1 MADGAR
7 GTRER
12 RHLRLASSEAAEE
25 SRALVDLRRRFDDIT
40 RLVSD
45 WVWETDDEL
54 AFTSV
59 SARVVKV
66 LGLQPL
72 EMVGHALDRFC
83 EAGDA
88 EAVLVKLRGRSP
100 FRNVPGAILA
110 RDGTPHRFLI
120 SGVPVFDEETG
131 DFVGFRGTAEDVTE
145 RQAAVDA
152 LRRAGVA

>member
-12 RHLRLASSEAAEE
+12 GHLRLASGTTAEE
-25 SRALVDLRRRFDDIT
+25 SRALVALRRRLDDVT

-45 WVWETDDEL
+45 WVWETDAEM
-54 AFTSV
+54 AFTGV

-72 EMVGHALDRFC
+72 EMVGRGLDRFC
-83 EAGDA
+83 AAGDA

-100 FRNVPGAILA
+100 FRNVPCAI
-110 RDGTPHRFLI
+110 
-120 SGVPVFDEETG
+120 
-131 DFVGFRGTAEDVTE
+131 
-145 RQAAVDA
+145 
-152 LRRAGVA
+152 VA